1 MEEIHSIGGVS
12 MRIYKCL
19 YISSGPDI
27 DKANH
32 FTFPNK
38 TNQFFITRW

>member
-12 MRIYKCL
+12 HVFIKCL

-38 TNQFFITRW
+38 KKTIFHH